1 MVTLHALSLIVHLV
15 CLAVLGAAT
24 LGGIVLDRSIWRALE
39 QGHDGE
45 ALAHARTGAILG
57 RFAQFAAIFM
67 LLSGVGML
75 ASAHFVLWGQHWL
88 YGKLV
93 LFVALAGY
101 GGAVGGRASRRLM
114 AILGQRAASAGTGAG
129 TGKIDGEL
137 GALRSRLAQFH
148 VVMPVM
154 LVAVLVLVAT
164 RP

>member
-1 MVTLHALSLIVHLV
+1 MVTLHAVSLVVHLL
-15 CLAVLGAAT
+15 CLAVYGASG
-24 LGGIVLDRSIWRALE
+24 LGGIVLDRSLWAALE
-39 QGHDGE
+39 QGRDGE
-45 ALAHARTGAILG
+45 ALAHARTASLLG
-57 RFAQFAAIFM
+57 RFAQFAAILT
-67 LLSGVGML
+67 LLSGIGML
-75 ASAHFVLWGQHWL
+75 ASAHFLLWGQLWL

-101 GGAVGGRASRRLM
+101 GGAVGGRAGRRLL

-137 GALRSRLAQFH
+137 GALRSTLAKFH